1 LEDVRDEDNERTP
14 NKGPNECMSHLGNP
28 KPKNQLAEDI

>member
-1 LEDVRDEDNERTP
+1 MKTMKDERIP
-14 NKGPNECMSHLGNP
+14 NKGPNECMSYPGNP